1 MILKLNVRNKR
12 PMRLLN
18 VRSRDFRN
26 HYDSRRI
33 SSLPNPY
40 NEPHPEKYYLFLA
53 QSELFRKQR
62 LFWKKEKSLDVIAG
76 RNEIYQL

>member
-1 MILKLNVRNKR
+1 
-12 PMRLLN
+12 MRLLN
-18 VRSRDFRN
+18 VRSRDVRC
-26 HYDSRRI
+26 HRDGRRI

-40 NEPHPEKYYLFLA
+40 NEPHPEKCYLFLA